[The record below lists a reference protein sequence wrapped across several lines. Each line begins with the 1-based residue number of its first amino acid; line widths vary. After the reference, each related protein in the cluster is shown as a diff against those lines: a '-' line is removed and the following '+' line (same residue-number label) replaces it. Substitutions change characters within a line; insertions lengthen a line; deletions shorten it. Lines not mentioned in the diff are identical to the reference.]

1 MDSFSAEAATD
12 ATGKAP
18 LGPMTFAGSTA
29 DLPDVPLLSVDGE
42 SAKAAG
48 GRLPLAMASMG
59 DRLWVWQIQGGH
71 RMVRRLTDLGIVQ
84 GAEIT
89 LVSRTASGAV
99 VVGLQGC
106 RLGLGAG
113 MAHRVIV
120 TTAHLAI
127 DPTFAPSQAA
137 TGAAVMTA
145 PLHLGALAVGQS
157 GHILGYEKGPR
168 PYREKLLSMGLTP
181 GTQFTVTRQAPMGDP
196 IEIEVRGFKLSLR
209 KGEASALKVKVTTD

>member
-1 MDSFSAEAATD
+1 MNSFSDQAAAD
-12 ATGKAP
+12 ATGEAP
-18 LGPMTFAGSTA
+18 LGPMTFIGGTA
-29 DLPDVPLLSVDGE
+29 DLPDGQLSPVDGE
-42 SAKAAG
+42 SVKAAG
-48 GRLPLAMASMG
+48 GCLPLAMASLG

-71 RMVRRLTDLGIVQ
+71 RLVRRLTDLGIAQ

-89 LVSRTASGAV
+89 VVSRMASGSV

-120 TTAHLAI
+120 TTVQPRI
-127 DPTFAPSQAA
+127 DPTVAPLQAA
-137 TGAAVMTA
+137 TGAAVAAA

-168 PYREKLLSMGLTP
+168 AYREKLLSMGLTP

-209 KGEASALKVKVTTD
+209 KGDASALKVELTTG